1 MKKLNRIKANED
13 FAKAI
18 KKGESIRADS
28 FILHVRK
35 NDLNYT
41 RVGISVSKKLGDAV
55 CRNRTKRQI
64 RAMCDSLIDY
74 NAKNIDLAIV
84 VRRSYL
90 DRTFEENSML
100 LKKYLSKVL

>member
-1 MKKLNRIKANED
+1 MKKINRITANED
-13 FAKAI
+13 FAKTI

-55 CRNRTKRQI
+55 CRNRIKRQI

-74 NAKNIDLAIV
+74 NTTSIDLAIV
-84 VRRSYL
+84 TRRSYL
-90 DRTFEENSML
+90 DRNFEENSSL
-100 LKKYLSKVL
+100 LKKFLSKVL